1 MKKKHLLILAYLF
14 TLTVFSQTI
23 NTDRPDQ
30 TEGSSTINKGTFQ
43 IETGLLLSE
52 DDNINAK
59 SLFLPSTLLRF
70 GLTDNIELRVF
81 QEIEHKIYQS
91 NTTNGFNDLQLGLKI
106 QLLQQEKNSIEIAF
120 MSHVILP
127 NSSDFFSNNSFG
139 LINKLCVSH
148 PTDKRTQIA
157 YNIGYDHIQIRGG
170 NITYSFVTSYAVNDK
185 FNAYIEPY
193 GEINELSQH
202 LGKINLGFTYLIKE
216 NMQFDYSLGSGINH
230 IFNFTSI
237 GYSILFN

>member
-52 DDNINAK
+52 DDNINEK

-81 QEIEHKIYQS
+81 QEIEHKIYHT
-91 NTTNGFNDLQLGLKI
+91 NTITGFNDLQLGLKL
-106 QLLQQEKNSIEIAF
+106 QLFKKENSSTEIAF
-120 MSHVILP
+120 MSHINLP
-127 NSSDFFSNNSFG
+127 NSSYLFSNNRMG
-139 LINKLCVSH
+139 VINKLCISH

-157 YNIGYDHIQIRGG
+157 YNIGYDYIQAG
-170 NITYSFVTSYAVNDK
+170 NGNLTYSFVTSYAVNDK

-193 GEINELSQH
+193 GEINELSEH

-216 NMQFDYSLGSGINH
+216 NMQLDYSLGSGINH

-237 GYSILFN
+237 GYSVLFN

>member
-1 MKKKHLLILAYLF
+1 MKKKYLIILAYLF
-14 TLTVFSQTI
+14 TLTAFSQTI
-23 NTDRPDQ
+23 STDRPDQ
-30 TEGSSTINKGTFQ
+30 TEGSSIVDKGTFQ
-43 IETGLLLSE
+43 IETGIQLKE
-52 DDNINAK
+52 DENSNEK
-59 SLFLPSTLLRF
+59 SLLLPSTLLRF
-70 GLTDNIELRVF
+70 GLTNNIELRVF
-81 QEIEHKIYQS
+81 QEVEHKIYHS

-106 QLLQQEKNSIEIAF
+106 QLLQKEGNSIEIAF

-139 LINKLCVSH
+139 LTNKLCISH

-157 YNIGYDHIQIRGG
+157 YNIGYDYMQMGSR
-170 NITYSFVTSYAVNDK
+170 NITYSFVTSYAVNEK

-193 GEINELSQH
+193 GEINEVSQH